1 MTSEKI
7 DTLGRWGRPLA
18 VATAIVFCIS
28 FLFPLVAGLA
38 KNTAVFPRIWGT
50 ADVCLAFFLA
60 LLVFGLVR
68 LTQGKVNPAAV
79 DSTYRTYRFL
89 IHGIFAMLVIFFLAG
104 DRIVWANC
112 LTGFAWRI
120 WLLLYCLP
128 EWITASRAS

>member
-1 MTSEKI
+1 MASEKI
-7 DTLGRWGRPLA
+7 DTLARWGPPLA
-18 VATAIVFCIS
+18 VATAIVFCVS

-50 ADVCLAFFLA
+50 ADVGLAFFLA
-60 LLVFGLVR
+60 LLVFGMMG
-68 LTQGKVNPAAV
+68 LTQGKVDPAV
-79 DSTYRTYRFL
+79 DSAYRTYRIL

-128 EWITASRAS
+128 GWITASRAS